1 MTQTRFVK
9 RTTVAKKS
17 AQTMRLL
24 RGLGASLLLTVLAVA
39 VFALLMQWLKPS
51 EEAIRIFNQLLK
63 VAAVGVGTFVAV
75 GRGQEGGLL
84 KGALL
89 GVIYMGLGVAV
100 YVLLSGQNAPWTAYL
115 ADLAMGAA
123 TGGIIGTIVSN
134 ISGK

>member
-9 RTTVAKKS
+9 RTTVTKKS

-100 YVLLSGQNAPWTAYL
+100 YALLSGQNAPWTAYL